1 MRQTGSGLAGIPDV
15 LLWSNSAVA
24 GKPNLLK
31 DSECAGPGTDRQNCM
46 GTAMSLVG
54 NTPEISVIIT
64 AWNSGRWIAETLR
77 SVFRQSFQ
85 DFEVIVVDDGSTDDT
100 SQIVASFD
108 DPRLR
113 YLRQENR
120 GQSVA
125 SNVGA
130 SMARGRY
137 LKFLDADDLWN
148 VQHLAAQYQAICD
161 CPGAIASCA
170 WGYFLEHSEWTQ
182 PRSEH
187 VSRDFEDPL
196 EWLVTSLTQ
205 DEGMMGVWMWLI
217 PREIWQQHGGF
228 HEELTLNKDYD
239 LSIRLLLGS
248 RCVKFAGGALYC
260 YRKGIAEAVTQN
272 RGPRSLASALRT
284 TQLGTASLLARED
297 SPRIRRICANRFQM
311 WLFSFYPEYPDLV
324 LAAERQI
331 QTLGGSDLPLHG
343 GWLLKLLRPCLGWKA
358 VRRLQ
363 VFARSLGWA
372 RIQRW
377 KYMQQLRQVK

>member
-1 MRQTGSGLAGIPDV
+1 MGIAMSSG
-15 LLWSNSAVA
+15 SAV
-24 GKPNLLK
+24 
-31 DSECAGPGTDRQNCM
+31 
-46 GTAMSLVG
+46 
-54 NTPEISVIIT
+54 PEISVIIT

-77 SVFRQSFQ
+77 TVFQQSFQ
-85 DFEVIVVDDGSTDDT
+85 NFEVIVVDDGSTDDT
-100 SQIVASFD
+100 SRIVAGFS

-113 YLRQENR
+113 YARQENR

-130 SMARGRY
+130 AMARGRF

-148 VQHLAAQYQAICD
+148 VQHLAAQHQAICD
-161 CPGAIASCA
+161 CPGAIASCT
-170 WGYFLEHSEWTQ
+170 WGYFRENSDATQ

-187 VSRDFEDPL
+187 VNRDFDDPL

-217 PREIWQQHGGF
+217 PREVWQLHGGF
-228 HEELTLNKDYD
+228 SEELTLNKDFD

-284 TQLGTASLLARED
+284 TQLGAASLLARED

-324 LAAERQI
+324 HEAERQI
-331 QTLGGSDLPLHG
+331 QALGGSDLRLQGGLFLRLLSPLF
-343 GWLLKLLRPCLGWKA
+343 GWKG

-363 VFARSLGWA
+363 VFARSLGWVH
-372 RIQRW
+372 IQKWTRVR
-377 KYMQQLRQVK
+377 QLRRVK

>member
-1 MRQTGSGLAGIPDV
+1 
-15 LLWSNSAVA
+15 
-24 GKPNLLK
+24 
-31 DSECAGPGTDRQNCM
+31 M
-46 GTAMSLVG
+46 GTAMSSVC

-85 DFEVIVVDDGSTDDT
+85 DFEVIVVDDGSTDET
-100 SQIVASFD
+100 AQIVASFD

-113 YLRQENR
+113 YVRQENR

-130 SMARGRY
+130 GMARGRF

-148 VQHLAAQYQAICD
+148 VQHLEAQYQAIRD
-161 CPGAIASCA
+161 CPGAIASCS
-170 WGYFLEHSEWTQ
+170 WGYFREHSEATQ
-182 PRSEH
+182 PRAEH
-187 VSRDFEDPL
+187 VNRDFDDPL

-217 PREIWQQHGGF
+217 PREVWQQHGRF

-248 RCVKFAGGALYC
+248 RCVKFSGRALYC

-272 RGPRSLASALRT
+272 RSVRSLASALRT

-324 LAAERQI
+324 RKAEEQI
-331 QTLGGSDLPLHG
+331 RELGGSDLKLQG
-343 GWLLKLLRPCLGWKA
+343 GFLLKVLTPLFGWKS

-363 VFARSLGWA
+363 VVAKSFGWTH
-372 RIQRW
+372 IQKW
-377 KYMQQLRQVK
+377 KRQRGLKRVS